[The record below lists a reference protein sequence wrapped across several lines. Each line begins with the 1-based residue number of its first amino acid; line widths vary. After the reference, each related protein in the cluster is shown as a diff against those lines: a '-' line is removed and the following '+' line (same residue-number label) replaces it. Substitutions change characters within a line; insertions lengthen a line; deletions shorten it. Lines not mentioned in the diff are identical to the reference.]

1 MNFVGRAERWLQSVE
16 RHLRQLSWDEFCG
29 LIHEC
34 FDRFFYCQRGG
45 KAPHLIFH

>member
-34 FDRFFYCQRGG
+34 FDRFFTVNGG
-45 KAPHLIFH
+45 ERLPT